1 MIVIC
6 CVDDHMGLAF
16 NHRRVSSDRVVTE
29 DILNRVESATLWS
42 DEYSAKLFTG
52 NIPDNFAVD
61 PDALEKAGVGEF
73 VFTERKDPLQ
83 YKDRI
88 EKMIVYFWSRNYP
101 SDIKLSYNGPD
112 WVRTGIAEFPGHSHE
127 KITVEE
133 WLPRG

>member
-6 CVDDHMGLAF
+6 CVDDRMGLAF

-29 DILNRVESATLWS
+29 DILNRVEGATLWT

-61 PDALEKAGVGEF
+61 SDALEKAGVGEF

-88 EKMIVYFWSRNYP
+88 EKMIVYFWNRNYP

-112 WVRTGIAEFPGHSHE
+112 WVRTVIAEFPGHSHE
-127 KITVEE
+127 KISVEE
-133 WLPRG
+133 WLPLD

>member
-6 CVDDHMGLAF
+6 CVDDRMGMAF
-16 NHRRVSSDRVVTE
+16 NHRRVSSDCVVTE
-29 DILNRVESATLWS
+29 DIVNRVGNTTLWA

-61 PDALEKAGVGEF
+61 PDALEKAGAGEF
-73 VFTERKDPLQ
+73 VFAERKDPLQ

-88 EKMIVYFWSRNYP
+88 EKMIVYFWNRNYP
-101 SDIKLSYNGPD
+101 SDVKLSYNGPD
-112 WVRTGIAEFPGHSHE
+112 WIRTVIAEFPGHSHE

-133 WLPRG
+133 WSPRG